1 MIVTNDDSEMQ
12 EAHLKYRTRAE
23 LQSKGLK
30 KKFVRVL
37 HPILDFKKN
46 RSLVAKRRLNNGHP
60 VFRTEEIKVE
70 TSTKLLNR

>member
-1 MIVTNDDSEMQ
+1 MIVRNDDSEMQ
-12 EAHLKYRTRAE
+12 EAHLKYRTRA
-23 LQSKGLK
+23 KGLK